1 MIYVVSDIHGCYDEF
16 CRLLEKIHFSDEDIM
31 YILGDMVDRGPKP
44 VRLLQDLMGRHNIY
58 PILGNHEYMA
68 FTILKKT
75 NVVVTEENEYTL
87 IKQFGKI
94 ERIVEKAGLSFKV
107 PFMES
112 VYTLPKE
119 ILLYD
124 LAPSDVITGD
134 KKTMI
139 CDCYVLWQITDALK
153 FSQTLNSSVGN
164 AESRIDTV
172 VYNATKSVI
181 SSMTQEQVISG
192 RSDLLQDAIIGNIG
206 NSMEQYGIAILEV
219 ETIKLDLPNDN
230 KEAVYE
236 RMISERDNIAATH
249 IAQGEAEA
257 QKIVNQTDKEVAI
270 MISEAEKEAEILRAE
285 GEAEYMRI
293 MSEAYSD
300 PGKADFYAY
309 VRSLDAAKAAL
320 QGEDKT
326 LILSPESP
334 IAQIFY

>member
-1 MIYVVSDIHGCYDEF
+1 MKKGIIAVVITIVTF
-16 CRLLEKIHFSDEDIM
+16 LLVIT
-31 YILGDMVDRGPKP
+31 LGSS
-44 VRLLQDLMGRHNIY
+44 I
-58 PILGNHEYMA
+58 
-68 FTILKKT
+68 
-75 NVVVTEENEYTL
+75 VVTQENEYTL
-87 IKQFGKI
+87 IKQFGKVDRVI
-94 ERIVEKAGLSFKV
+94 DEAGLSFKI
-107 PFMES
+107 PFVES

-139 CDCYVLWQITDALK
+139 CDCYVLWEITDALK

-192 RSDLLQDAIIGNIG
+192 RSDMLQDAIINNIG
-206 NSMEQYGIAILEV
+206 TSMEQYGIAILEV

-249 IAQGEAEA
+249 IAQGQAEA
-257 QKIVNQTDKEVAI
+257 QKIRNQTDKEVAI

-293 MSEAYSD
+293 LSEAYADESR
-300 PGKADFYAY
+300 ADFYAY
-309 VRSLDAAKAAL
+309 VRSLDAAKEAL

-334 IAQIFY
+334 MAQIFY